1 MTVSTG
7 LIEVYLTELAE
18 RRLAVR
24 TLTDYRANLT
34 AFQRHLTETGF
45 TSEGLAGYRKWLE
58 RFTPATRA
66 ERSRQ
71 VRRFL
76 RWGHAEGRLDRDL
89 SAGWTIRKRRPQAW
103 IPAPDQVLAL
113 LAAPTGT
120 KLGQRDQVVLE
131 ILYGAGLRRSECSA
145 LDVRDW
151 DRELLCLWVR
161 QSKGQKDRLQPVGE
175 SLAARID
182 TYLAKVRP
190 ELRPGAEETALLLT
204 RSGRRLAHYNVAELV
219 RRYRRQ
225 LELPK
230 LTVHSLRRAYANHML
245 QNGAEIHHL
254 QQLLSHQSPETT
266 MHYTQTSLEELR
278 EQHRR
283 FHPRARARARRL

>member
-1 MTVSTG
+1 MILRAG
-7 LIEVYLTELAE
+7 LIEVYLAELAE
-18 RRLAVR
+18 RPLAAR
-24 TLTDYRANLT
+24 TLSDYRANLT
-34 AFQRHLTETGF
+34 AFREHLGEASCTLER
-45 TSEGLAGYRKWLE
+45 LADYRQWLE
-58 RFTPATRA
+58 QFTPATRA

-71 VRRFL
+71 VRCFL
-76 RWGHAEGRLDRDL
+76 RWGHAEGHWHRDL
-89 SAGWTIRKRRPQAW
+89 AAGWTLTKQRAQAW

-113 LAAPTGT
+113 LAAPADT

-151 DRELLCLWVR
+151 DRELSCLWVR

-175 SLAARID
+175 SLAIRID
-182 TYLAKVRP
+182 TYVTKVRP
-190 ELRPGAEETALLLT
+190 ELRPAPEETALLLT

-245 QNGAEIHHL
+245 QNGAAIHHL

-266 MHYTQTSLEELR
+266 MHYTQTSLEDLR
-278 EQHRR
+278 EEHGR